1 LICVSTC
8 KCFLLPSILV
18 DFSGCTGFSN
28 EVLIKL
34 LESDPSPGVIRNIDF
49 SDTNIELGCIGL
61 SKNRHIG
68 NNCKVIKMRNL
79 PRVLDSMMQW
89 IAAGCNDLQFI
100 DLSGCQLS
108 DYCVGYLLNCR
119 K

>member
-1 LICVSTC
+1 MCGEC
-8 KCFLLPSILV
+8 
-18 DFSGCTGFSN
+18 
-28 EVLIKL
+28 
-34 LESDPSPGVIRNIDF
+34 
-49 SDTNIELGCIGL
+49 
-61 SKNRHIG
+61 
-68 NNCKVIKMRNL
+68 MRNL